1 MIVSNVSIRL
11 SKWNVEFNCT
21 V

>member
-1 MIVSNVSIRL
+1 MIVSNVNIGL
-11 SKWNVEFNCT
+11 SKWNVELNCT